1 MTPSTFSG
9 LCVILFPYIARPLVL
24 FENIVDDVRP
34 QFRIDLLSL
43 FSIGSL
49 HGGVL
54 LFTERKEEGVVSIK
68 GEAHTP

>member
-9 LCVILFPYIARPLVL
+9 LRVVLFPYIARSLVL
-24 FENIVDDVRP
+24 LENIVDDVRP
-34 QFRIDLLSL
+34 QLCIDLLSL
-43 FSIGSL
+43 LSIGSL

-54 LFTERKEEGVVSIK
+54 LFAERKEEGVGSIK